1 MLEMYNCFKFDG
13 CCFFGI
19 LVIIIWDFVEFENGI
34 FKMLNL
40 IVYIR

>member
-1 MLEMYNCFKFDG
+1 MYNCFKFDG

-19 LVIIIWDFVEFENGI
+19 LVIIWDFVEFENGI

-40 IVYIR
+40 IVNIR